1 VQFFMC
7 VTWLSSIVFG
17 ANLVTYN
24 KFENYVTL
32 RLVEHII
39 VQFVLPSPI
48 IFLVNFFLKG

>member
-1 VQFFMC
+1 MQFFMC